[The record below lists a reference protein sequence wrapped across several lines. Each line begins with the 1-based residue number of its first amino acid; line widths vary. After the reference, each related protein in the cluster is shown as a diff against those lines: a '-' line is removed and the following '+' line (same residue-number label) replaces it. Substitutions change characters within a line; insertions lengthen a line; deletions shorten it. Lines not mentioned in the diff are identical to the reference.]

1 MDESRKSGPVVLD
14 EMAITPIRVPDD
26 VNAPEAAD
34 FRAAAE
40 VRNRVGAATR
50 GADSVDVTPQQ
61 MLPHWKMTDEEVH
74 GWLIRSGGTLAGRAM
89 MYIPLEEGSRRA
101 QLRVELLPEFWGR
114 GLGRRA
120 LSFLEERA
128 RERGRDIL
136 QSWSEHSPADGDRVD
151 ARTGFGSIPLD
162 RAARLMSGAG
172 YSLEQVYRISTLD
185 LTGPLDAI
193 EPTSLFATTM
203 FTL

>member
-1 MDESRKSGPVVLD
+1 MSAPVVLD

-50 GADSVDVTPQQ
+50 GADYVDVTAEQ
-61 MLPHWKMTDEEVH
+61 MLVHWKTEDEEVH

-162 RAARLMSGAG
+162 RASRLMSGAG